1 MEEKA
6 AAFSFLLKI
15 YRIKEFMQLM
25 ELSEIQ
31 NDLDNLKKRLD
42 RFRGSL

>member
-15 YRIKEFMQLM
+15 YGIKESMQLM

>member
-15 YRIKEFMQLM
+15 YGIKEVHATNG
-25 ELSEIQ
+25 I
-31 NDLDNLKKRLD
+31 KRN
-42 RFRGSL
+42 SK